1 MDKKLERLYE
11 QLGRIDSVI
20 EKQNNQRLEKMKEIQ
35 QKREADKRAWM
46 KEAGPVIDT
55 FLLEAVGENY
65 YYDITP
71 ANLTKAVRTDKLRTF
86 ARKEEKD
93 EGKTEGNPAGKAEG
107 TPEGKEEEN
116 AGEKTEGRSI
126 AGKEG
131 GDQPSSSSDKP
142 GTEEPVKQKEEE

>member
-20 EKQNNQRLEKMKEIQ
+20 EKQTSQRLEKMKEIQ
-35 QKREADKRAWM
+35 QKRDADKRAWM

-71 ANLTKAVRTDKLRTF
+71 PDLTKAVRTDKLRAF
-86 ARKEEKD
+86 ARKEEKG
-93 EGKTEGNPAGKAEG
+93 EGKTEGNPAEKAEG
-107 TPEGKEEEN
+107 SPEGKS
-116 AGEKTEGRSI
+116 A
-126 AGKEG
+126 
-131 GDQPSSSSDKP
+131 
-142 GTEEPVKQKEEE
+142 

>member
-71 ANLTKAVRTDKLRTF
+71 PDLTKAVRTDKLRTF
-86 ARKEEKD
+86 ARKEEKG
-93 EGKTEGNPAGKAEG
+93 EGKTEGIS
-107 TPEGKEEEN
+107 EGKLAEN

-126 AGKEG
+126 SGKEG
-131 GDQPSSSSDKP
+131 GGKPSSSSDKP